1 MKIEMQMALTK
12 NKDPMS
18 LVVEDPDIRK
28 KREISQNNI
37 KQLKIAMRSIKL
49 VKRGKEIES

>member
-18 LVVEDPDIRK
+18 LVVEDPEIRK
-28 KREISQNNI
+28 KREISLNNI